1 MPGSKNI
8 FPATASFSWTSY
20 LKETKAVVAPDK
32 CFKQNPEVPENE
44 FALNMKLEA
53 QDPRSS
59 TSTCIAT
66 IVGIQGPRL
75 RLRLDGSDNKNDFWR
90 LVDSSDIKPVGTCEK
105 NGGMLQPPLGF
116 RMNASS
122 WPLFLQRTLTTAK
135 LAPPTAFKPEPPT
148 PDKNFFEVGMK
159 LEAVDRKNS
168 FLICPGTVAKV
179 DNRMIFISFD
189 GWSGAFD
196 YWCEFSSRDIF
207 PVGWCAKTG
216 HYLQPPGNK
225 GQPKVRRPSLSPGLP
240 SPSQLI
246 SSSPSTTKQDP
257 HISSSLNH
265 TPDSATVYLKSTCV
279 CGPYLSSSKVKQ
291 MPTQIGPTTPSYVL
305 QDIAQL
311 CIDAA
316 VQPKAVYPFL
326 KAFPSGSSS
335 IKVSFGGNTYTTFL
349 KVPESSSQLWEYID
363 KLAEQLLCCENFFSA
378 KQLQGICPKCARE
391 DSPTSKLSTNSQQRP
406 GTTKRSLST
415 DSPLNTKMPRNV
427 VTEAASSTTESK
439 NQRPSTSDPSRWT
452 IDEVIRFVVDQD
464 PAISQHSELFRKQ
477 EIDGKAFLLLNS
489 DMMMKYMGLKL
500 GPALKLCSLIE
511 KLKQRRQ
518 NSQR

>member
-8 FPATASFSWTSY
+8 FPATASFSWDNY
-20 LKETKAVVAPDK
+20 LKDTNSKGAPHE
-32 CFKQNPEVPENE
+32 CFKQNEEVPQNE
-44 FALNMKLEA
+44 FHLNEKLEA

-59 TSTCIAT
+59 TATCIAT
-66 IVGIQGPRL
+66 VVGIQGPRL

-90 LVDSSDIKPVGTCEK
+90 LVDSSDIKPVGTCEQ

-122 WPLFLQRTLTTAK
+122 WPLFLQRTLSSAK
-135 LAPPTAFKPEPPT
+135 LAPASAFKLEPPR
-148 PDKNFFEVGMK
+148 PKENYFKVGMK
-159 LEAVDRKNS
+159 LEAVDRKNA

-179 DNRMIFISFD
+179 ENNMIFISFD

-196 YWCEFSSRDIF
+196 YWCEYDSRDIF

-225 GQPKVRRPSLSPGLP
+225 GQPKVRRLSISPALP
-240 SPSQLI
+240 SPSQLV
-246 SSSPSTTKQDP
+246 SMTPPVTTKQDP

-265 TPDSATVYLKSTCV
+265 TPESATIYIRGTCV
-279 CGPYLSSSKVKQ
+279 CGPYLSSSEVKK
-291 MPTQIGPTTPSYVL
+291 MPAQIGPAVPSYVL

-311 CIDAA
+311 CIDSAI
-316 VQPKAVYPFL
+316 QPKAVYPFM

-349 KVPESSSQLWEYID
+349 KVPETKSELVEYID
-363 KLAEQLLCCENFFSA
+363 KLAEQLLCCENFFSS
-378 KQLQGICPKCARE
+378 KQLQGLCPKCARE
-391 DSPTSKLSTNSQQRP
+391 ELPSPQLSPNPQQRA
-406 GTTKRSLST
+406 GSTKRSSST
-415 DSPLNTKMPRNV
+415 DSPINSKVPRNV
-427 VTEAASSTTESK
+427 VTEAASSTTENKS
-439 NQRPSTSDPSRWT
+439 QRASSGDPSRWT
-452 IDEVIRFVVDQD
+452 IEEVIRFVVDQD
-464 PAISQHSELFRKQ
+464 PAISQHSELFRRQ

-511 KLKQRRQ
+511 KLKQKRLS
-518 NSQR
+518 SQ

>member
-1 MPGSKNI
+1 MRLSSREVPGLKPGWVILRWVFHPRAIYST
-8 FPATASFSWTSY
+8 ATFSWDNY
-20 LKETKAVVAPDK
+20 LKDTNAIVAPDK
-32 CFKQNPEVPENE
+32 CFKQNPEVPQNE
-44 FALNMKLEA
+44 FLLNVKLEA

-59 TSTCIAT
+59 TATCIAT
-66 IVGIQGPRL
+66 VVGIQGPRL

-90 LVDSSDIKPVGTCEK
+90 LVDSSDIKPVGKCEA

-122 WPLFLQRTLTTAK
+122 WPLFLQRTLTSSAK
-135 LAPPTAFKPEPPT
+135 LAPASAFKPEPPT
-148 PDKNFFEVGMK
+148 PEKNFFKVGMK

-179 DNRMIFISFD
+179 KDNMIFISFD

-196 YWCEFSSRDIF
+196 YWCEYNSRDIF

-225 GQPKVRRPSLSPGLP
+225 GQPKVRRPSVSPGLP

-246 SSSPSTTKQDP
+246 TSPPPVTKQDP
-257 HISSSLNH
+257 HISSSLNN
-265 TPDSATVYLKSTCV
+265 TPEAATIFLKTTCV

-291 MPTQIGPTTPSYVL
+291 MPAQIGPAVPSYVL

-316 VQPKAVYPFL
+316 VQPKAVYPFM
-326 KAFPSGSSS
+326 KAFPTGSSS

-349 KVPESSSQLWEYID
+349 KVPESKTDLLEYID
-363 KLAEQLLCCENFFSA
+363 KLAEQLLCCENFFSS
-378 KQLQGICPKCARE
+378 KQIQRICPKCARE
-391 DSPTSKLSTNSQQRP
+391 DLPSSQLSPLPQHRP

-415 DSPLNTKMPRNV
+415 DSPIDSKVPRNV
-427 VTEAASSTTESK
+427 VTEAASSTTENK
-439 NQRPSTSDPSRWT
+439 NQRTSSSDPSRWT
-452 IDEVIRFVVDQD
+452 IEEVIRFVVDQD
-464 PAISQHSELFRKQ
+464 PAISQHSELFR
-477 EIDGKAFLLLNS
+477 
-489 DMMMKYMGLKL
+489 
-500 GPALKLCSLIE
+500 
-511 KLKQRRQ
+511 RQ
-518 NSQR
+518 